1 MQTRASCGRKSSC
14 SRNWIGCVA
23 TTGSFVW
30 APSAQRGAGLR
41 GVALVA
47 GAVQFEEVAAR
58 ERGGHPLGGEFRGL
72 DLAGEQQRADVA
84 VTASR
89 QRDQALREAAV
100 PFLEP
105 LEPHLGAIAMLVLQ
119 VRPRQQVTQVQVARA
134 VLDEDGQAERVVA
147 VGVVRDPQVA
157 ADDRLDA
164 LLARR
169 GIEPHGT
176 EDVGAVR
183 QRQRALPVAR
193 RLPDRLVDPND
204 AVDDGELGV
213 EPEMDETRAAHRWN
227 SATRSAFRLWITRR
241 TGRLRG
247 SHARNHGADE
257 PANSNCGRLPGLHG
271 R

>member
-1 MQTRASCGRKSSC
+1 MRGDDRQPGLGAERE
-14 SRNWIGCVA
+14 
-23 TTGSFVW
+23 
-30 APSAQRGAGLR
+30 RGARLR

-58 ERGGHPLGGEFRGL
+58 ERGGHPLGGELRGL
-72 DLAGEQQRADVA
+72 DLAGEQRRADVA
-84 VTASR
+84 VTAAR
-89 QRDQALREAAV
+89 QRDQALREVAV

-119 VRPRQQVTQVQVARA
+119 VRPRQQVAEVQVARA
-134 VLDEDGQAERVVA
+134 VLDEDGQAERIVA

-157 ADDRLDA
+157 ADDRLHA
-164 LLARR
+164 LLA
-169 GIEPHGT
+169 GGGVETHGA

-183 QRQRALPVAR
+183 QGQRALPVAR

-213 EPEMDETRAAHRWN
+213 EPEMDETRTAHRRN
-227 SATRSAFRLWITRR
+227 SATRSALRLWITRS
-241 TGRLRG
+241 TSRLHG
-247 SHARNHGADE
+247 SHARNHGADD
-257 PANSNCGRLPGLHG
+257 ATNWNCGRLPGRLA